1 MKLFNIYLKK
11 SDNQTIE
18 DLVVIKDGFSF
29 PAFWFSI
36 FWFLQHRMW
45 KECLGLVLISSIFI
59 SVLHNKGWFGSFD
72 TLIIVSGFLLI
83 VGLNANYWYEQHLL
97 AQQYQFVGCV
107 FGENKDEAK
116 LRFISNCFKDE
127 EQNKIFSPSIGD
139 FKRAKANQ
147 YQDLKQYFTT

>member
-11 SDNQTIE
+11 SDSQTIE

-45 KECLGLVLISSIFI
+45 KECFGLVLVNAVLIFA
-59 SVLHNKGWFGSFD
+59 LNKGWFGSLD
-72 TLIIVSGFLLI
+72 MLTIELGLLLI
-83 VGLNANYWYEQHLL
+83 AGLNANYWYEQHLMT
-97 AQQYQFVGCV
+97 QKYQFVGCV

-127 EQNKIFSPSIGD
+127 EQGKIFSPSIGD
-139 FKRAKANQ
+139 FKKAKANQ